1 MLFRSNRWKWASMFS
16 FSVLL
21 FGGCGSIPLM
31 SGAGEAA
38 AYTKPQAMIIA
49 ATERNRYEAIYT
61 DKIWDVQIDE
71 EGTDFETY
79 LLEQVQVFLEELKTV
94 TMMAKEQ
101 GVNLDGAEREKA
113 AALSKDYYSR
123 LTQEDID
130 YMGISQED
138 VQIMYE
144 EYCLANKMVTETTKD
159 MDLEISDSE
168 AKVIVLQQI
177 EVWNRETAD
186 MVWVLTQEEGA
197 DFEAIAE
204 EYSVNPDLERK
215 LGRGEDALAL
225 EEAAFSLAEGEI
237 SPVIEV
243 GPAYYIVKCIED
255 YDMDATQERKQ
266 ELQIQKKDQVF
277 GQLYNEFAKEHPVD
291 FGPDM
296 WDSLDFS
303 AEDGC
308 TTQNFFQLYHEYFG

>member
-1 MLFRSNRWKWASMFS
+1 
-16 FSVLL
+16 
-21 FGGCGSIPLM
+21 
-31 SGAGEAA
+31 
-38 AYTKPQAMIIA
+38 
-49 ATERNRYEAIYT
+49 
-61 DKIWDVQIDE
+61 
-71 EGTDFETY
+71 
-79 LLEQVQVFLEELKTV
+79 
-94 TMMAKEQ
+94 
-101 GVNLDGAEREKA
+101 
-113 AALSKDYYSR
+113 
-123 LTQEDID
+123 
-130 YMGISQED
+130 
-138 VQIMYE
+138 
-144 EYCLANKMVTETTKD
+144 
-159 MDLEISDSE
+159 
-168 AKVIVLQQI
+168 
-177 EVWNRETAD
+177 
-186 MVWVLTQEEGA
+186 MVWALTQEEGA

-215 LGRGEDALAL
+215 LGRGEDAPAL